1 MAGPLPGVAEFS
13 MNDSVKQ
20 AISVVNARWLMALL
34 ILAIGSLLAGLTMPM
49 MTITKLVFFSDSFSV
64 LMGVYELLLNGHIL
78 LFLLVAG
85 FSIVLPI
92 LKISV
97 LFRLIHYRRHE
108 SARIKTMLHLMH
120 EYGRWAMLDV
130 MVVAILIVTVK
141 LGAIASIEV
150 HSGLYVFGFAVLLIM
165 FVTHR
170 VVKLTSD
177 PVT

>member
-1 MAGPLPGVAEFS
+1 MAGPLSGVADLS
-13 MNDSVKQ
+13 MNDSVKR
-20 AISVVNARWLMALL
+20 VVSSMQARWLMVLL
-34 ILAIGSLLAGLTMPM
+34 ILATGFLLAGLTMPM

-64 LMGVYELLLNGHIL
+64 LMGVYELWLNGHIL
-78 LFLLVAG
+78 LFLLVAS

-97 LFRLIHYRRHE
+97 LFRLINFREHE
-108 SARIKTMLHLMH
+108 SARIERLLHLMH

-150 HSGLYVFGFAVLLIM
+150 HYGLYVFGFAVLLIM
-165 FVTHR
+165 FVTSR